1 MLQQIRNGDE
11 PGLTNNLRRMLAGVP
26 YTLHASKSGNKVKA
40 EKENA
45 ESEAYYH
52 TVFQVWMTMLG
63 FNIQSEELTNR
74 GRIDAVLKEDG
85 WAVVIELKYHA
96 TAKLDTL
103 LKQAIAQIHEKRY
116 YEPFPDRK
124 VILLGIAFNG
134 KDVGCRLNRDFNMI

>member
-1 MLQQIRNGDE
+1 
-11 PGLTNNLRRMLAGVP
+11 
-26 YTLHASKSGNKVKA
+26 
-40 EKENA
+40 
-45 ESEAYYH
+45 
-52 TVFQVWMTMLG
+52 MTMLG

-96 TAKLDTL
+96 TTKLDTL

-116 YEPFPDRK
+116 YEPFFDRK

-134 KDVGCRLNRDFNMI
+134 KDVSCRLNRDFNMI